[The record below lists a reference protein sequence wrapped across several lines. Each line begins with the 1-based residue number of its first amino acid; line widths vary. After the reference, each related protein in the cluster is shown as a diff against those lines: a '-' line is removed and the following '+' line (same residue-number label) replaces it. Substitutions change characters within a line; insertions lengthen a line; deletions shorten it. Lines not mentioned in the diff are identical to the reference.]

1 MDREEPLPPCTTT
14 EAHPGSPAQ
23 DPALENSRLHFPR
36 PYVLQPA
43 DPQSRAST
51 PGPRPRLIKQP
62 KSVIPTT
69 RTTSWRAGSRDHARP
84 ENPVLAGACRRFF
97 QTFSLGF
104 GLGFS
109 PGSWGL
115 GAARSPS
122 SALCE
127 TSGSVLCFAFS
138 GSRPPRSSPEVALAA
153 AACRLAG
160 GLPRSRRMAGENE
173 PAELRFPRALRD

>member
-84 ENPVLAGACRRFF
+84 ENPVLAGAGAIRRPAPSAGPSAGLNAGPVPRGTGV
-97 QTFSLGF
+97 QKRSHSAPMSAPRARTRRSAAGWSSRIWNPRRCGF
-104 GLGFS
+104 AVAS
-109 PGSWGL
+109 QPI
-115 GAARSPS
+115 ARVIAS
-122 SALCE
+122 
-127 TSGSVLCFAFS
+127 
-138 GSRPPRSSPEVALAA
+138 
-153 AACRLAG
+153 
-160 GLPRSRRMAGENE
+160 SRRVAT
-173 PAELRFPRALRD
+173 AH